1 MGQYRK
7 SAIPVLVTARLV
19 LRPYRIEDVP
29 RVQELFP
36 NPNVVRYLASI
47 IPWPYP
53 EDGAA
58 TYLAT
63 ILPKIEAQE
72 EYHWAILLKGHE
84 EEGLIGAIGL
94 TPASEEDNRGF
105 WLAEPFWGKGYM
117 SEATTAVNDFAFD
130 VLGMEFLLLNN
141 AQPNLASHRLK
152 ESVGAEIIGIEE
164 QDFVTGRFPSVK
176 WKLTAEAWR
185 KHRSG

>member
-7 SAIPVLVTARLV
+7 VPIPILETARLV
-19 LRPYRIEDVP
+19 LRPYRIEDAP

-53 EDGAA
+53 ADGADA
-58 TYLAT
+58 YIAS

-72 EYHWAILLKGHE
+72 EYHWAILRRGHE
-84 EEGLIGAIGL
+84 DEGLIGAIGL
-94 TPASEEDNRGF
+94 TPASDTDNRGF
-105 WLAEPFWGKGYM
+105 WLAEPYWGKGYM
-117 SEATTAVNDFAFD
+117 SEATTAVNKFAFD

-141 AQPNLASHRLK
+141 AEPNLASHRLK
-152 ESVGAEIIGIEE
+152 EVVGAEIIGVED
-164 QDFVTGRFPSVK
+164 QDFVTGRFP
-176 WKLTAEAWR
+176 KLTAEAWR